1 VTTTTERIVS
11 TGGFA
16 NRERATTDTPDRGI
30 GPALL
35 GNAAYVLRQL
45 AGCLAI
51 IVLVWLAVMLYRHLQ
66 PVALVLTG
74 VLLVLGGVALF
85 VRNRSLARAD
95 WGFAKI
101 ETVLVQAAPRPERSF
116 GAPVS
121 PRSAGSALV

>member
-1 VTTTTERIVS
+1 VTTTTEMIVS
-11 TGGFA
+11 TGELA
-16 NRERATTDTPDRGI
+16 DRETATTATPERRI
-30 GPALL
+30 GRALL
-35 GNAAYVLRQL
+35 GNTAYVLRQL

-95 WGFAKI
+95 
-101 ETVLVQAAPRPERSF
+101 
-116 GAPVS
+116 
-121 PRSAGSALV
+121 